1 MVLFIR
7 FHFPQ
12 NEKNRQN
19 VRLFINLVCNGD
31 VTEMVGCH
39 PGLMFVPGGRH
50 NCIVKTMVTRKKSFT
65 SNLYIKLKKNTL
77 LPVKLVH
84 VILFFFISGVSSF
97 LMQIHIKTGD

>member
-65 SNLYIKLKKNTL
+65 SNLYIKLKKKILYCQLNLFMSFCFFYFRCFQFFNANTY
-77 LPVKLVH
+77 KNR
-84 VILFFFISGVSSF
+84 
-97 LMQIHIKTGD
+97 